1 MSSFS
6 FHHSIEYF
14 CKNISF
20 FNVGFMN
27 VHLPPEKKRIL
38 IADDMEFNQLFI
50 KQILEGEQFDLMF
63 VSNGEEAVRIFEKE
77 NFDLVLLDVEM
88 PVMDGFEALDK
99 IKQINP
105 AIPVLAITGHK
116 KEQKLDEV
124 EQKDFAGLIQKPFKK
139 ESLLARVQA
148 FLSKEGGASVT
159 NHQSINHEQEEN
171 EKVYDL
177 SVLDEF
183 SSGDNTFK
191 QEMLGYFVNNAPQML
206 QNMQDAINLED
217 WKALH
222 GLAHKFGS
230 ELGFLGLTE
239 IAQLGDEI
247 EEQALLAK
255 DKSLIKNLFSNF
267 EKKLTFAIQQL
278 KKDFKLS

>member
-1 MSSFS
+1 
-6 FHHSIEYF
+6 
-14 CKNISF
+14 
-20 FNVGFMN
+20 
-27 VHLPPEKKRIL
+27 
-38 IADDMEFNQLFI
+38 
-50 KQILEGEQFDLMF
+50 
-63 VSNGEEAVRIFEKE
+63 
-77 NFDLVLLDVEM
+77 
-88 PVMDGFEALDK
+88 
-99 IKQINP
+99 
-105 AIPVLAITGHK
+105 
-116 KEQKLDEV
+116 
-124 EQKDFAGLIQKPFKK
+124 
-139 ESLLARVQA
+139 
-148 FLSKEGGASVT
+148 
-159 NHQSINHEQEEN
+159 
-171 EKVYDL
+171 VYDL